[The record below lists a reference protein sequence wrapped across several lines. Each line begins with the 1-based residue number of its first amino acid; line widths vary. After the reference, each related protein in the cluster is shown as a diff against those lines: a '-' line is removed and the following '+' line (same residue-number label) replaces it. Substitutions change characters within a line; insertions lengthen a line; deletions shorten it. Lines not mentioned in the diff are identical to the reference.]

1 MKRQD
6 DLGCLLIDK
15 TIRYR
20 SVATCEEEEDA
31 VAHGAQHGGEAL
43 ADDEGE
49 EHVGGHV
56 DPSACS
62 ARLQGL
68 DLPAAVVLYSVL
80 TVETGGTEA
89 ASMSTIDSS
98 LPRWQ
103 DRCGSALRRQL
114 ARNHV
119 GDAC

>member
-31 VAHGAQHGGEAL
+31 VAHGTQHGGEAL

-49 EHVGGHV
+49 EHV
-56 DPSACS
+56 
-62 ARLQGL
+62 
-68 DLPAAVVLYSVL
+68 
-80 TVETGGTEA
+80 
-89 ASMSTIDSS
+89 
-98 LPRWQ
+98 
-103 DRCGSALRRQL
+103 
-114 ARNHV
+114 
-119 GDAC
+119 